1 MAKIPGVTNLDMK
14 GGLPSE
20 LFGNLSQ
27 SNFYEVYITTD
38 WVSGEGMKN
47 FLANPDVQKSYN
59 LDEDFVTR
67 NLGLLC
73 SDAVLPASAFA
84 TSEVKDNFMGINQ
97 EFAHTRLYTDID
109 LTFYVDNDYRSL
121 GFFEAWMNYIAG
133 GGERSLAKFENGYY
147 RRLNYPD
154 FYKHNGIYIRK
165 FERDYKKREASDN
178 LFTEV
183 DSSRNKN
190 IIYRLRNAFP
200 KSMNSIP
207 ISYGGAEIVKVNV
220 TFTYDYYSVIRA
232 NSTEYDS
239 FVEELLSNP
248 FDPKY
253 NDAANQFASG
263 LDLNLATNLG
273 DINFSLDSLGDF
285 SSVYT
290 GEEIPFTFPF

>member
-1 MAKIPGVTNLDMK
+1 MAKVPGVTNLDMK

-59 LDEDFVTR
+59 LDENFVTR

-84 TSEVKDNFMGINQ
+84 TSEVKDNFMGVNQ

-133 GGERSLAKFENGYY
+133 GNSYNLAEPGAYDQNIDGNYY
-147 RRLNYPD
+147 RRFTYPK
-154 FYKHNGIYIRK
+154 FYMNSGGIYITK
-165 FERDYKKREASDN
+165 FE
-178 LFTEV
+178 
-183 DSSRNKN
+183 KN
-190 IIYRLRNAFP
+190 YNVPKATDITYQLVNAFP
-200 KSMNSIP
+200 KAVNAVPVQYGNSEVMRVTITMYYDRYRLMRKSMVST
-207 ISYGGAEIVKVNV
+207 GATQEEIVAYAEDTGQSLEFAETILNGG
-220 TFTYDYYSVIRA
+220 
-232 NSTEYDS
+232 
-239 FVEELLSNP
+239 FVETTL
-248 FDPKY
+248 
-253 NDAANQFASG
+253 
-263 LDLNLATNLG
+263 
-273 DINFSLDSLGDF
+273 
-285 SSVYT
+285 
-290 GEEIPFTFPF
+290 

>member
-1 MAKIPGVTNLDMK
+1 MANVPGITNLKM
-14 GGLPSE
+14 GGGVPSE

-38 WVSGEGMKN
+38 WSSEEGMKK
-47 FLANPDVQKSYN
+47 FLKNSDVQKSYN
-59 LDEDFVTR
+59 LDENFVTR

-84 TSEVKDNFMGINQ
+84 TSEVKDNFMGVNQ

-133 GGERSLAKFENGYY
+133 GGQRSLTSFESGYY

-165 FERDYKKREASDN
+165 FERDYKESDKN
-178 LFTEV
+178 KY
-183 DSSRNKN
+183 KN

-220 TFTYDYYSVIRA
+220 TFTYDYYSVVRGSDYELTELGSFSDPDSILSRA
-232 NSTEYDS
+232 AEVVAPVD
-239 FVEELLSNP
+239 
-248 FDPKY
+248 
-253 NDAANQFASG
+253 
-263 LDLNLATNLG
+263 DLVDYAR
-273 DINFSLDSLGDF
+273 SL
-285 SSVYT
+285 
-290 GEEIPFTFPF
+290 I

>member
-38 WVSGEGMKN
+38 WVSGNGMKN

-59 LDEDFVTR
+59 LDENFVTR

-133 GGERSLAKFENGYY
+133 GGERSLAKFESGYY
-147 RRLNYPD
+147 RRFNYPD

-165 FERDYKKREASDN
+165 FERDYKKRKSDN
-178 LFTEV
+178 
-183 DSSRNKN
+183 
-190 IIYRLRNAFP
+190 AFR
-200 KSMNSIP
+200 I
-207 ISYGGAEIVKVNV
+207 
-220 TFTYDYYSVIRA
+220 
-232 NSTEYDS
+232 
-239 FVEELLSNP
+239 
-248 FDPKY
+248 
-253 NDAANQFASG
+253 
-263 LDLNLATNLG
+263 
-273 DINFSLDSLGDF
+273 
-285 SSVYT
+285 
-290 GEEIPFTFPF
+290 

>member
-1 MAKIPGVTNLDMK
+1 MANIPERVTNLDMK

-38 WVSGEGMKN
+38 WTSGTGMTE
-47 FLANPDVQKSYN
+47 FLKNPDVQKSYN
-59 LDEDFVTR
+59 LDENFVTR

-84 TSEVKDNFMGINQ
+84 TSEVKDNFMGVNQ

-133 GGERSLAKFENGYY
+133 GASEKKSLASFDKGYY
-147 RRLNYPD
+147 RRFNYPD
-154 FYKHNGIYIRK
+154 FYKHDGIYIRK
-165 FERDYKKREASDN
+165 FEKDYKRKK
-178 LFTEV
+178 
-183 DSSRNKN
+183 NKN

-232 NSTEYDS
+232 NSTEYKS
-239 FVEELLSNP
+239 FVDEIISNA

-253 NDAANQFASG
+253 NDAANEFASG
-263 LDLNLATNLG
+263 LDINLLTSNL
-273 DINFSLDSLGDF
+273 DF
-285 SSVYT
+285 SSL
-290 GEEIPFTFPF
+290 FR